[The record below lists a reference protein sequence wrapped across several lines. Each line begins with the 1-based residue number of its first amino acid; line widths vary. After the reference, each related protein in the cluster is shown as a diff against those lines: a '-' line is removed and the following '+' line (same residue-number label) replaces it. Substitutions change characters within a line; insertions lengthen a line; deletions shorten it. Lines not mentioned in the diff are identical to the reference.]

1 MEKISSENYDF
12 YFLKNSIA
20 ERDINQIIEI
30 QENCFKE
37 ICTFLDIHP
46 SIRIKYY
53 LVDSPERVGEIYGD
67 YESCDGFAC
76 PPDEVYAVYNEKIK
90 CIGPHEDTHILS
102 FTINKPKSSFIRE
115 GLAMFFDKVWWDKDN
130 DDWVRLFLKEKRY
143 VNIEQL
149 LSEENFIKYSDSLT
163 YPIAGSF
170 TKFILGNY
178 GVEKY
183 IYLYKHTED
192 GFNNKIK
199 EVYMKDVDEL
209 EKEFILSILNS
220 QETSRDK

>member
-67 YESCDGFAC
+67 YEPCNGFAC

-115 GLAMFFDKVWWDKDN
+115 GLAMFF
-130 DDWVRLFLKEKRY
+130 
-143 VNIEQL
+143 
-149 LSEENFIKYSDSLT
+149 
-163 YPIAGSF
+163 
-170 TKFILGNY
+170 
-178 GVEKY
+178 
-183 IYLYKHTED
+183 
-192 GFNNKIK
+192 
-199 EVYMKDVDEL
+199 
-209 EKEFILSILNS
+209 
-220 QETSRDK
+220 

>member
-1 MEKISSENYDF
+1 
-12 YFLKNSIA
+12 
-20 ERDINQIIEI
+20 
-30 QENCFKE
+30 
-37 ICTFLDIHP
+37 
-46 SIRIKYY
+46 
-53 LVDSPERVGEIYGD
+53 
-67 YESCDGFAC
+67 
-76 PPDEVYAVYNEKIK
+76 
-90 CIGPHEDTHILS
+90 
-102 FTINKPKSSFIRE
+102 
-115 GLAMFFDKVWWDKDN
+115 MFFDKVWWDKDN

-220 QETSRDK
+220 QETSRAKQTIEYVLYVNIFMPMFILI

>member
-1 MEKISSENYDF
+1 MVLLARQMK
-12 YFLKNSIA
+12 
-20 ERDINQIIEI
+20 
-30 QENCFKE
+30 
-37 ICTFLDIHP
+37 
-46 SIRIKYY
+46 
-53 LVDSPERVGEIYGD
+53 
-67 YESCDGFAC
+67 
-76 PPDEVYAVYNEKIK
+76 YAVYNEKIK

-149 LSEENFIKYSDSLT
+149 LSEENFIKYCDSLT

-209 EKEFILSILNS
+209 EKEFILPILNS
-220 QETSRDK
+220 QETSRAK